1 MRKLLSSLN
10 PEQRHAVMHTQGP
23 VLVLAGAGSGKT
35 RVITVRTA
43 YLMSGGV
50 PAENIL
56 CMTFTKKAAREMRE
70 RLKGMVGKDRADGL
84 TVCTFHALCVQ
95 MLREAGEK
103 IGLPKRFT
111 ICDATDQITVVKK
124 VLRQLHIAETS
135 VRPWDAKSAISLW
148 KNCLVSPEQALDA
161 ACDDREILMAHAFE
175 KYEER
180 LLHSRL
186 LDFDDLLL
194 RGLQLL
200 KEDKASRELFQN
212 RWQYLMVDE
221 YQDTNAPQYAIIQ
234 HLTGKKRNLCV
245 VGDDDQSIYGW
256 RGADVSKILRFPD
269 DFPGAEIVRLE
280 RNYRST
286 APILEAANRV
296 IANNTTRHDKT
307 LIPVIEGGEKPRIMQ
322 CDDETHEAR
331 LICDEI
337 RLRVEGGD
345 ASFGQHAILFRTQT
359 QPRAFEAELRSR
371 GIPYV
376 LVGGM
381 SFFDRKEVKDVLC
394 YLRLLA
400 NADDESALVRIL
412 DAPPRG
418 VGKATMA
425 KAVDWAIKHG
435 ISANAAF
442 QHSEE
447 AGIAKGPA
455 RAYSELQS
463 SLEVLR
469 LQLEE
474 GRALT
479 DVMRD
484 MISAVDYRAEVER
497 SYPDE
502 QEQMMRW
509 NAVMEMLNFSQNYE
523 RSCKRKKKKPTLHG
537 FLEAIVLSATED
549 TSAEDASKRGSVTLM
564 TLHAAKGLEFPRV
577 YLVGLEEG
585 LLPHRRSAL
594 EDSIPEE
601 RRLAYVGITRAER
614 HLTLSF
620 ATTRAKMG
628 KAKTSHPSRFLF
640 EMTGKDPYDGWV
652 PIEQSLGFT
661 GQSS

>member
-1 MRKLLSSLN
+1 
-10 PEQRHAVMHTQGP
+10 
-23 VLVLAGAGSGKT
+23 
-35 RVITVRTA
+35 
-43 YLMSGGV
+43 
-50 PAENIL
+50 
-56 CMTFTKKAAREMRE
+56 
-70 RLKGMVGKDRADGL
+70 
-84 TVCTFHALCVQ
+84 
-95 MLREAGEK
+95 
-103 IGLPKRFT
+103 
-111 ICDATDQITVVKK
+111 
-124 VLRQLHIAETS
+124 
-135 VRPWDAKSAISLW
+135 
-148 KNCLVSPEQALDA
+148 
-161 ACDDREILMAHAFE
+161 MAHAFE

>member
-359 QPRAFEAELRSR
+359 QTRAFEAELRSR